1 MVYLKQIKLINPD
14 EVSGPVEDL
23 KYPYKAAAVR
33 YMDELVFTRPVTFLV
48 GENGIGKS
56 TLLEAVM
63 YKYERRN
70 EDLQG
75 MLNDGDESHKVLA
88 NVLPDQIRL
97 VEIRKPDDYFFF
109 RAESFSIMPA
119 RSMPNRCATSSNTD
133 AITPWH
139 AMEDGVCWSSRTV
152 KVSSAHSST
161 TENGTCSIS
170 STNRKQPFPPA
181 PTVIARTDKRI
192 GGPGMPTHHLH
203 PFADTDGLS
212 GSRHLQHRRR
222 RRPPDSF

>member
-97 VEIRKPDDYFFF
+97 VEVRKPDDYFFSVPNLF
-109 RAESFSIMPA
+109 RPCPRDRCPIDA
-119 RSMPNRCATSSNTD
+119 RHPQ
-133 AITPWH
+133 I
-139 AMEDGVCWSSRTV
+139 RTRLLHGTLWRTA
-152 KVSSAHSST
+152 SA
-161 TENGTCSIS
+161 G
-170 STNRKQPFPPA
+170 A
-181 PTVIARTDKRI
+181 VAR
-192 GGPGMPTHHLH
+192 
-203 PFADTDGLS
+203 
-212 GSRHLQHRRR
+212 
-222 RRPPDSF
+222 